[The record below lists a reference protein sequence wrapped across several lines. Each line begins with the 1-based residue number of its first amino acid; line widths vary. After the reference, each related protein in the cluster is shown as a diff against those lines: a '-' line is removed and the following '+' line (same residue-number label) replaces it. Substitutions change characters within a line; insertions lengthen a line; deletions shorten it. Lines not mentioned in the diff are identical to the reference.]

1 MYKPIRIKL
10 FVDNPRTKLLFSISG
25 DRSIKSL
32 SRTITRRLLYI
43 YGKEYKITSLT
54 TEDQYSFYERDRIHD
69 TLDDKSIV
77 FCKVRE
83 QDMGYKHCSS
93 LQKHI
98 CLNEDIKTNDRA
110 GYDNKKFT
118 ENTFFELK
126 NNNFNNGKNDF
137 LDKIQNKDSINT
149 FPTNSD
155 ENKPNVNILDKP
167 IEGLEKN
174 GNFKLNI
181 DDPKENK
188 QNNII
193 NVPQDNSKNK
203 IYDKNNKSVT
213 FEKKSDYTL
222 KFDKDYNFLTKE
234 QEALVEKAYK
244 FLSSHKQK
252 DGKCEEEHEKNSKL
266 DKHND
271 SAKDDK
277 ASIVDKS
284 KNDAPEIKISASKKE
299 TNTDTQKGTNISSI
313 SSIQTKEDKL
323 RAKKER
329 KNELA
334 RQRRLEKKIEKNH
347 QPKIAENDLNQASLK
362 ENEKDSGN
370 KINIDKDDVLPQNT
384 QKLDHVLSQTSLEN
398 DLTKSVVTSQKSKK
412 KRTKSDDDIT
422 PKLNKENKKVID
434 GKSIEIIGESKP
446 YKKKKNNEEFF

>member
-43 YGKEYKITSLT
+43 YGKEYKVTSLT

-110 GYDNKKFT
+110 EYENKKNT

-126 NNNFNNGKNDF
+126 NNNFTNGKNDF

-155 ENKPNVNILDKP
+155 ENKLNVNILDKP

-174 GNFKLNI
+174 DNFKNYLFKLNM
-181 DDPKENK
+181 DNPKENK
-188 QNNII
+188 QNNTI
-193 NVPQDNSKNK
+193 NVQQDNSKNK
-203 IYDKNNKSVT
+203 IYDENNKCDT

-244 FLSSHKQK
+244 FLSSNKQK
-252 DGKCEEEHEKNSKL
+252 NEKYEEEHEMNLKL

-271 SAKDDK
+271 SAKDAK
-277 ASIVDKS
+277 ASIVDKF
-284 KNDAPEIKISASKKE
+284 KNDAPEIKISAFKKE
-299 TNTDTQKGTNISSI
+299 SNTDTQKSTNINSLSSV
-313 SSIQTKEDKL
+313 QTKEDKL

-347 QPKIAENDLNQASLK
+347 QP
-362 ENEKDSGN
+362 
-370 KINIDKDDVLPQNT
+370 
-384 QKLDHVLSQTSLEN
+384 
-398 DLTKSVVTSQKSKK
+398 
-412 KRTKSDDDIT
+412 
-422 PKLNKENKKVID
+422 
-434 GKSIEIIGESKP
+434 
-446 YKKKKNNEEFF
+446 